1 VTSTEAGHDASI
13 RSSAAHDP
21 RADESAVDQSP
32 ATGTG
37 GAGLRTVSVAGA
49 VGAFLLAGLLAL
61 SAVAGALAW
70 AQHRT
75 ATAEAI
81 RDARTLT
88 NLEATDVIGPLL
100 TDEALVPG
108 PANAALD
115 AVVRERVLGAR
126 IVRIK
131 IWDGTGRVL
140 YSDDR
145 ALVGKRF
152 RLEGDEREALLNGR
166 TSAEVSDL
174 SAAENADEKQF
185 GKLLQVY
192 QGVRTPSG
200 TRLLFET
207 YQPYT
212 VISQSS
218 RRMLLTSLPVLLGG
232 LLLLYLVQAPLAYR
246 MARRLR
252 ASQDEREALLVGTLA
267 ASDRERAAIA
277 ADLHDG
283 VVQGLAGTSYTL
295 TAAAERTART
305 DPGAA
310 ATMSAAAA
318 DLRRWMREL
327 RSLVVTITPPALHAQ
342 GLRASLTDLAG
353 TLETRGMTVDVDVT
367 GTDDLD
373 EATEALTYRAAQ
385 EAVRNIVRHANASR
399 VQLQVDRPSPGE
411 LQLVVRDDGR
421 GLPKQSGPARRR
433 GSVGLELLGRLVSSQ
448 GGTLQ
453 LRDAD
458 GGGAEL
464 RLNLPVANDAR
475 RAAAGSS
482 H

>member
-1 VTSTEAGHDASI
+1 
-13 RSSAAHDP
+13 
-21 RADESAVDQSP
+21 
-32 ATGTG
+32 
-37 GAGLRTVSVAGA
+37 
-49 VGAFLLAGLLAL
+49 
-61 SAVAGALAW
+61 
-70 AQHRT
+70 
-75 ATAEAI
+75 
-81 RDARTLT
+81 
-88 NLEATDVIGPLL
+88 
-100 TDEALVPG
+100 
-108 PANAALD
+108 
-115 AVVRERVLGAR
+115 
-126 IVRIK
+126 
-131 IWDGTGRVL
+131 
-140 YSDDR
+140 
-145 ALVGKRF
+145 
-152 RLEGDEREALLNGR
+152 
-166 TSAEVSDL
+166 
-174 SAAENADEKQF
+174 
-185 GKLLQVY
+185 
-192 QGVRTPSG
+192 
-200 TRLLFET
+200 
-207 YQPYT
+207 
-212 VISQSS
+212 
-218 RRMLLTSLPVLLGG
+218 
-232 LLLLYLVQAPLAYR
+232 
-246 MARRLR
+246 
-252 ASQDEREALLVGTLA
+252 
-267 ASDRERAAIA
+267 
-277 ADLHDG
+277 
-283 VVQGLAGTSYTL
+283 